1 MTTRGSTECFRSPL
15 SAHWTPVPLC
25 RALRRKLRDL
35 LQPSQ
40 SSVPLECWLINDS
53 AVSFRQ
59 IARYCYQSVAS
70 DRPVIKAA
78 KKQTTCSR
86 RSAEGKE
93 IIIAPSLAGPTCV
106 DSLLCRLGSKTDQR
120 LTRRARTADGLS
132 VWPLHTRHQIVPI
145 LISICFRAS
154 LCSSFITHQ
163 EEWGKKQRKW
173 KNIIW
178 QFS

>member
-1 MTTRGSTECFRSPL
+1 MTTEGAQRNVFA
-15 SAHWTPVPLC
+15 AHWTPVPLC

-40 SSVPLECWLINDS
+40 SSTPLQCWLINDS

-59 IARYCYQSVAS
+59 IARHCNQSVAS

-78 KKQTTCSR
+78 KKQSTCSR
-86 RSAEGKE
+86 RSAERKE

-106 DSLLCRLGSKTDQR
+106 DSLLPRSGSETDQR
-120 LTRRARTADGLS
+120 LTRGARTADGLS
-132 VWPLHTRHQIVPI
+132 VWPLHIRHQIVPI
-145 LISICFRAS
+145 LISIRFRAF

-163 EEWGKKQRKW
+163 EEWKKQRKW
-173 KNIIW
+173 KNIIR